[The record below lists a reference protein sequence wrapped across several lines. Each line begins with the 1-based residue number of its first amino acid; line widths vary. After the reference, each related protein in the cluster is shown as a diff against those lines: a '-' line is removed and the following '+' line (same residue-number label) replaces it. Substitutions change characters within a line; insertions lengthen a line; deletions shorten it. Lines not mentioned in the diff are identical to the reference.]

1 MPPDSLGIRV
11 KSLKDALFRYA
22 RRIARQWGGGCMS
35 TMGELLP
42 LVKFIEDH
50 PEVDVVGYLR
60 KIVNWVK
67 ECPVKHADSPGT
79 CDYGFE
85 WSDVGVPGWL
95 LKQLVEIGVLRVTL
109 QTIKH
114 TMYNLAVDLQ
124 KLDEFLSMFSTPS
137 PAKVELPPD
146 FLDVV
151 EGYDDLKAVIKRI
164 VVNEEPIHVL
174 LVGPPSTAK
183 SLMLMEIERLP
194 SSVFITMGTATKA
207 GIRDVLLARRPRYLI
222 IDEIDKLRSPDDLSI
237 LLTLMES
244 GRLVVSIHR
253 VRVDVPMK
261 VWVFAAANRID
272 RLPRELLDRFWVF
285 NLRAYTKDEYVRI
298 VTNILIKRYGKDPE
312 LARYIAEKVSEY
324 SLSAREAIRY
334 AKLCN
339 DKQCVDQTHESL
351 IKYLLRT

>member
-1 MPPDSLGIRV
+1 LRKGLSECVGAIVWIMSE
-11 KSLKDALFRYA
+11 AL
-22 RRIARQWGGGCMS
+22 Q
-35 TMGELLP
+35 LLR
-42 LVKFIEDH
+42 FIEEH

-60 KIVNWVK
+60 KILNWVR
-67 ECPVKHADSPGT
+67 ECPVKHADSPGL
-79 CDYGFE
+79 CEYGFE

-109 QTIKH
+109 QTNKH
-114 TMYNLAVDLQ
+114 TMYNLTVEPS
-124 KLDEFLSMFSTPS
+124 KLEEVLNMFSAPS

-146 FLDVV
+146 FMSVV

-194 SSVFITMGTATKA
+194 DSVFITMGTATKA

-253 VRVDVPMK
+253 VRIDVPMK
-261 VWVFAAANRID
+261 VWVFAAANRINK
-272 RLPRELLDRFWVF
+272 LPRELLDRFWVF
-285 NLRAYTKDEYVRI
+285 NLKPYTKEEYLQV
-298 VTNILIKRYGKDPE
+298 VTNVLVKRYGKDPE
-312 LARYIAEKVSEY
+312 LAKYIAERVSEY
-324 SLSAREAIRY
+324 SLSPREAIRY
-334 AKLCN
+334 ARLCS
-339 DKQCVDQTHESL
+339 DKRCVDEVYESVA
-351 IKYLLRT
+351 KYLLRNA